1 MSRLY
6 PQISFFWEFWENSP
20 GVIRVKESGGIAA
33 VRRHWCLWS
42 KALPMAY
49 NFSNKEELL
58 SWDSSHSRHHF
69 CHPSSSCPISD
80 LLWLTMTIKV
90 QGILGSLSL
99 PYWNYLYKS
108 TPSICPGQ
116 LIVDN
121 DYETVFLWGKWVFQ
135 TLVFTKMV
143 NMTDSCS
150 LWALSLE
157 ARLSELGRGKQ
168 AATTHITF
176 SSTCWFAGD
185 AIALLWR
192 SMFRSSVI

>member
-1 MSRLY
+1 MARLY
-6 PQISFFWEFWENSP
+6 PRLSFFWEFWGNSP
-20 GVIRVKESGGIAA
+20 GSIRVKESGGMAA
-33 VRRHWCLWS
+33 VRRDWYLWS

-49 NFSNKEELL
+49 NFSSKEELL
-58 SWDSSHSRHHF
+58 SRHHF
-69 CHPSSSCPISD
+69 CHPSSSCPISA
-80 LLWLTMTIKV
+80 LLWLTETIKV

-99 PYWNYLYKS
+99 PFWNQLYKS

-121 DYETVFLWGKWVFQ
+121 DYKTVFLWGEWVFQ

-150 LWALSLE
+150 LWASSLE
-157 ARLSELGRGKQ
+157 ASLSELGRGKQ

-176 SSTCWFAGD
+176 RSTWFAGD